1 MKLNM
6 KKAFTLVE
14 MLIVIVIIGILAAAL
29 IPRLTGIKER
39 ARDVARKGDLQQIS
53 TALAIYNLDNN
64 RYITGSVTAGTWY
77 NTSLVL
83 GELTSLGL
91 MKSLPSET
99 NTTTMPYLY
108 TTNVTGS
115 VFGLMSLS
123 EWGGVNAN
131 YYNNAIVSN
140 AILTGGTTSS
150 SVVTNALC
158 ASVTQWTPESYT
170 AWWACKTDVNNKN
183 ARYLISN

>member
-1 MKLNM
+1 MRSNM

-29 IPRLTGIKER
+29 IPRLTGIQGR

-53 TALAIYNLDNN
+53 TALATYNLDNN
-64 RYITGSVTAGTWY
+64 RYITGSVTVATWA
-77 NTSLVL
+77 NSSVL
-83 GELTSLGL
+83 SELATLGL

-99 NTTTMPYLY
+99 NTPTVPYVY
-108 TTNVTGS
+108 TTNTAGS
-115 VFGLMSLS
+115 VFALMALS

-131 YYNNAIVSN
+131 TYEAHAGASTTTL
-140 AILTGGTTSS
+140 LTGGTASS

-158 ASVTQWTPESYT
+158 AKVTQGADS
-170 AWWACKTDVNNKN
+170 AASLADCKADVNNKK